1 MARKT
6 KLTAAAA
13 KIGTVVGR
21 ADRTAHKV
29 AKAAKAAREEL
40 ADLTKQVEALG
51 RQLKKTSKRLR
62 RALR

>member
-13 KIGTVVGR
+13 TIGTVVGR

-29 AKAAKAAREEL
+29 AKAAVAAREEL

-62 RALR
+62 KALR